1 MFAICSRRTFSGA
14 RPMNDQLRAYLD
26 EQASELEESVRQALS
41 ITNGD
46 AMAALRALL
55 IAISFMQEEIDGLKT
70 NVSSGFT
77 RGRVKRPAPKHH
89 TAEEFLAAVAAG
101 TADRGA
107 CMVIWRL
114 LRNLTGAAKIDTSE
128 PEGEWSVRIQK
139 SPDVRYT
146 NLYDEKC

>member
-1 MFAICSRRTFSGA
+1 
-14 RPMNDQLRAYLD
+14 MNDQLRAYLD
-26 EQASELEESVRQALS
+26 EQASELDESVSQALS

-46 AMAALRALL
+46 AVAALRASL

-70 NVSSGFT
+70 NVSYGFT
-77 RGRVKRPAPKHH
+77 RGHVRKPAPKRR
-89 TAEEFLAAVAAG
+89 TAEEFLAAVTAG

-128 PEGEWSVRIQK
+128 PEGEWSLRIQR

-146 NLYDEKC
+146 NLYAEGERSK